1 MRSLIKKALAVLL
14 SAMLLLSAVPLT
26 AMAAEVAP
34 QEQSVGATSGTT
46 GDCTWTLDNN
56 GTLTISGNGAMGDY
70 SSQYSSSTYIYITTA
85 PWGANIKTV
94 VIEGGVTSIGG
105 SAFYGCKLLTSVT
118 IGNSVTSIG
127 ENAFRDCTG
136 LTSVTIGNSVTSIG
150 SDAFRHC
157 TGLTSVTIPD
167 GVTSIGGDAFYECTG
182 LTSVTIPNSV
192 TSIGGYAFWYCT
204 GLTSVTIPDS
214 ASIGVGA
221 FDGTT
226 WYNNQPDG
234 LVYAGKFAYTY
245 KGTMPENT
253 SITLQDGT
261 KGIADCAF
269 YNSKSL
275 TSVTIPDSVTSIGDY
290 AFRDCT
296 GLTSVTI
303 GNSVTS
309 IGDGAFEDC
318 PGLTSVTIPDSV
330 TSIGGF
336 AFYGCTRLTSVTIP
350 DSVTSIGGGAFN
362 NTAWYNNQPDGL
374 IYAGKFAYKY
384 KGTMPDNTS
393 ITLQDGTKEIA
404 GSAFYNCTGLTSVT
418 IPDSVTSIGDYAFS
432 GCRYLTSVTI
442 GNSVTS
448 IGNDAFSYCTGLT
461 SVTIPDSVT
470 SIGSSA
476 FSYCTGLTSVTI
488 PDSVTSIGDYALGYY
503 YGNSYKV
510 DGFTIYGIQGSK
522 AERYAKDNGFTF
534 IAGGKICPHCYSLL
548 FAAQVITFAAT
559 CTEDGARY
567 WQCDQ
572 CGEMG
577 EDVLPAL
584 GHDYIA
590 VTTKP
595 TCTKGGYTTYTCSRC
610 KDTYVSEVAALGHD
624 YQAVVTAPTCTK
636 GGYTTHTCSHCK
648 DAYVTDEVAALGHD
662 YHRADVVPP
671 NCTEQGYTPYT
682 CSRCSEIKKED
693 IVDALGHDC
702 TITVKRQPTATQQG
716 VMTVDCQRCDLKQ
729 NVLLPVLSDQDYT
742 LTTSAEPGK
751 VTYTLKD
758 KTYGVCEIVADA
770 PEGWFAGGTT
780 GDCTWE
786 KNGDVLIISG
796 NGQMGDYT
804 YSSPAPWK
812 ALGITKVII
821 DKGVTSIG
829 ASAFEGCGLQEAIIP
844 DKVTVIGTD
853 AFANNPDLIIYGFK
867 GSYAETYANGN
878 NIPFEEII
886 VCPKCGEYLTKTLL
900 VIDEAVEP
908 DCTHTGLTEG
918 THCSFCGEIIK
929 AQEIIPKLEYEEQKD
944 EETEITVIVQNNVIL
959 AASADEPTDAV
970 KYAVAVKGENV
981 VKVYNISLT
990 KDGESVQPT
999 GEVTVKIPC
1008 ENENAKVYRVEADG
1022 TLTDMNARF
1031 EDGFLIFV
1039 TEHFSLYVVTEPK
1052 KEPDILLGDLNG
1064 DNKVD
1069 ITDAT
1074 VVQKSVAELIELD
1087 EKQKKAADTNKDG
1100 KVDITDATLI
1110 QKFVAELIT
1119 SFD

>member
-1 MRSLIKKALAVLL
+1 
-14 SAMLLLSAVPLT
+14 
-26 AMAAEVAP
+26 
-34 QEQSVGATSGTT
+34 
-46 GDCTWTLDNN
+46 
-56 GTLTISGNGAMGDY
+56 
-70 SSQYSSSTYIYITTA
+70 
-85 PWGANIKTV
+85 
-94 VIEGGVTSIGG
+94 
-105 SAFYGCKLLTSVT
+105 
-118 IGNSVTSIG
+118 
-127 ENAFRDCTG
+127 
-136 LTSVTIGNSVTSIG
+136 
-150 SDAFRHC
+150 
-157 TGLTSVTIPD
+157 
-167 GVTSIGGDAFYECTG
+167 
-182 LTSVTIPNSV
+182 
-192 TSIGGYAFWYCT
+192 
-204 GLTSVTIPDS
+204 
-214 ASIGVGA
+214 
-221 FDGTT
+221 
-226 WYNNQPDG
+226 
-234 LVYAGKFAYTY
+234 
-245 KGTMPENT
+245 
-253 SITLQDGT
+253 
-261 KGIADCAF
+261 
-269 YNSKSL
+269 
-275 TSVTIPDSVTSIGDY
+275 
-290 AFRDCT
+290 
-296 GLTSVTI
+296 
-303 GNSVTS
+303 
-309 IGDGAFEDC
+309 
-318 PGLTSVTIPDSV
+318 
-330 TSIGGF
+330 
-336 AFYGCTRLTSVTIP
+336 
-350 DSVTSIGGGAFN
+350 
-362 NTAWYNNQPDGL
+362 
-374 IYAGKFAYKY
+374 
-384 KGTMPDNTS
+384 
-393 ITLQDGTKEIA
+393 
-404 GSAFYNCTGLTSVT
+404 
-418 IPDSVTSIGDYAFS
+418 
-432 GCRYLTSVTI
+432 
-442 GNSVTS
+442 
-448 IGNDAFSYCTGLT
+448 
-461 SVTIPDSVT
+461 
-470 SIGSSA
+470 
-476 FSYCTGLTSVTI
+476 
-488 PDSVTSIGDYALGYY
+488 
-503 YGNSYKV
+503 
-510 DGFTIYGIQGSK
+510 
-522 AERYAKDNGFTF
+522 
-534 IAGGKICPHCYSLL
+534 
-548 FAAQVITFAAT
+548 
-559 CTEDGARY
+559 
-567 WQCDQ
+567 
-572 CGEMG
+572 
-577 EDVLPAL
+577 
-584 GHDYIA
+584 
-590 VTTKP
+590 
-595 TCTKGGYTTYTCSRC
+595 
-610 KDTYVSEVAALGHD
+610 
-624 YQAVVTAPTCTK
+624 
-636 GGYTTHTCSHCK
+636 
-648 DAYVTDEVAALGHD
+648 
-662 YHRADVVPP
+662 
-671 NCTEQGYTPYT
+671 
-682 CSRCSEIKKED
+682 
-693 IVDALGHDC
+693 
-702 TITVKRQPTATQQG
+702 
-716 VMTVDCQRCDLKQ
+716 MTVDCQRCDLKQ

-770 PEGWFAGGTT
+770 PEGWFADGTT

-821 DKGVTSIG
+821 DEGVTSIG

-944 EETEITVIVQNNVIL
+944 EETEITVIVQNNVML
-959 AASADEPTDAV
+959 AASADDPTDAV

-1022 TLTDMNARF
+1022 TLTDINARF
-1031 EDGFLIFV
+1031 EDCFLIFV

>member
-14 SAMLLLSAVPLT
+14 SAMLLLSAVPF
-26 AMAAEVAP
+26 AASAAEVAP

-46 GDCTWTLDNN
+46 GDCTWTLDDN
-56 GTLTISGNGAMGDY
+56 GTLTISGNGAMRDY
-70 SSQYSSSTYIYITTA
+70 SSKYSYGTSITIA
-85 PWGANIKTV
+85 PWGDNIKTV
-94 VIEGGVTSIGG
+94 VIEGGVTSIGEY
-105 SAFYGCKLLTSVT
+105 AFEY
-118 IGNSVTSIG
+118 
-127 ENAFRDCTG
+127 CTG
-136 LTSVTIGNSVTSIG
+136 LTSVTIGNSV
-150 SDAFRHC
+150 A
-157 TGLTSVTIPD
+157 
-167 GVTSIGGDAFYECTG
+167 
-182 LTSVTIPNSV
+182 
-192 TSIGGYAFWYCT
+192 
-204 GLTSVTIPDS
+204 
-214 ASIGVGA
+214 
-221 FDGTT
+221 
-226 WYNNQPDG
+226 
-234 LVYAGKFAYTY
+234 
-245 KGTMPENT
+245 
-253 SITLQDGT
+253 
-261 KGIADCAF
+261 
-269 YNSKSL
+269 
-275 TSVTIPDSVTSIGDY
+275 SIGDY
-290 AFRDCT
+290 AF
-296 GLTSVTI
+296 
-303 GNSVTS
+303 
-309 IGDGAFEDC
+309 
-318 PGLTSVTIPDSV
+318 
-330 TSIGGF
+330 
-336 AFYGCTRLTSVTIP
+336 
-350 DSVTSIGGGAFN
+350 
-362 NTAWYNNQPDGL
+362 
-374 IYAGKFAYKY
+374 YK
-384 KGTMPDNTS
+384 
-393 ITLQDGTKEIA
+393 
-404 GSAFYNCTGLTSVT
+404 
-418 IPDSVTSIGDYAFS
+418 
-432 GCRYLTSVTI
+432 
-442 GNSVTS
+442 
-448 IGNDAFSYCTGLT
+448 CTGLT

-476 FSYCTGLTSVTI
+476 FSGCAGLTSVTIGNSVTSIGSYAFNDCTGLTSVTIPDSVTSIGSSAFSGCTGLTSVTIPDSVTSIGDYAFNYCTGLTSVTIPDSVTSIGYSAFCGGTGLTSVTI

-503 YGNSYKV
+503 YSKSFQKV

-522 AERYAKDNGFTF
+522 AERYAKSNGFKF
-534 IAGGKICPHCYSLL
+534 IAGEKICPHCYSLL

-559 CTEDGARY
+559 CTEDGERY

-577 EDVLPAL
+577 EDFLPAL

-590 VTTKP
+590 VTTK
-595 TCTKGGYTTYTCSRC
+595 
-610 KDTYVSEVAALGHD
+610 
-624 YQAVVTAPTCTK
+624 PTCTK

-770 PEGWFAGGTT
+770 PEGWFADGTT

-786 KNGDVLIISG
+786 KKGDVLIISG